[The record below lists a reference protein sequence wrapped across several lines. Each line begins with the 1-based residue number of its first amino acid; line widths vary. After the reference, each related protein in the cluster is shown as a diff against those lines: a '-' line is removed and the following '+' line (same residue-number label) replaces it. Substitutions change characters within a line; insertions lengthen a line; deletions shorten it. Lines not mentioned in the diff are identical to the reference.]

1 MKHRK
6 LTPNVAAEV
15 TDIDLSQPLS
25 PEAFAEI
32 SRLLTENGVL
42 VFPKQSLTPGA
53 QLAFSRLLGEVKMPP
68 LLSEYAVD
76 GCPQVLRVS
85 NIIENGRHIGNP
97 DAGLFWHSDG
107 AYEKVPSMYSLLY
120 AIEVPSKDGKHY
132 GDTLWC
138 STAAAWEALPA
149 DLRRK
154 VEGRR
159 ARHSL
164 RHQYEKKKAA
174 NFLRRADMTR
184 DEAVNVVPEVL
195 HPVARTHPVSG
206 RKCLFVNEGHS
217 CGIEGMGEEEGAAI
231 VAELA
236 AWCTRPEFVYRHNWR
251 VGDFVVWDNC
261 STQHRAT
268 FDYELPMRRLMY
280 RTTVEGTPTF

>member
-1 MKHRK
+1 MRCRA
-6 LTPNVAAEV
+6 LTPHVAAEV
-15 TDIDLSQPLS
+15 TGIDLSQPLA
-25 PEAFAEI
+25 PGVFAEL
-32 SRLLTENGVL
+32 SRLLTDHGVL
-42 VFPKQSLTPGA
+42 VFPNQSLTAQA

-120 AIEVPSKDGKHY
+120 AIEVPSQDGRIY
-132 GDTLWC
+132 GDTLWS
-138 STAAAWEALPA
+138 STAAAWDALP
-149 DLRRK
+149 DELKRT
-154 VEGRR
+154 VQGRR

-174 NFLRRADMTR
+174 NFLKRADMSK
-184 DEAVNVVPEVL
+184 DQAVSIVPEVT
-195 HPVARTHPVSG
+195 HPIARTHPVSG
-206 RKCLFVNEGHS
+206 RRCLFVNEGHTLA
-217 CGIEGMGEEEGAAI
+217 IEGMDEEQGAAL
-231 VAELA
+231 VAQLTS
-236 AWCTRPEFVYRHNWR
+236 WCARPEFVYRHRWQ
-251 VGDFVVWDNC
+251 VGDLVVWDNC

-268 FDYELPMRRLMY
+268 FDYELPLRRLMH

>member
-6 LTPNVAAEV
+6 LTPAIAAEV
-15 TDIDLSQPLS
+15 TDIDLSQPLA
-25 PEAFAEI
+25 PETFADV

-42 VFPKQSLTPGA
+42 VFPDQSLSPQA
-53 QLAFSRLLGEVKMPP
+53 QLAFSRMLGEVKMPP
-68 LLSEYAVD
+68 LLSDYAVE

-85 NIIENGRHIGNP
+85 NIMENGKHIGNP
-97 DAGLFWHSDG
+97 DAGVFWHSDG

-120 AIEVPSKDGKHY
+120 AIEVPSKDGKNY
-132 GDTLWC
+132 GDTLWA
-138 STAAAWEALPA
+138 STAAAWEALPE
-149 DLRRK
+149 DMKRR
-154 VEGRR
+154 VGGLR

-184 DEAVNVVPEVL
+184 DEAANVVPEVA
-195 HPVARTHPVSG
+195 HPVARTHPLSG
-206 RKCLFVNEGHS
+206 RKCLFVNEGHTF
-217 CGIEGMGEEEGAAI
+217 GIEGMSDENGAAM

-236 AWCTRPEFVYRHNWR
+236 AWCTKTEFTYRHNWR
-251 VGDFVVWDNC
+251 TGDLVVWDNC